1 MRLERYTRTR
11 SGQNEVPGGEEG
23 LNKSHVPFLLG
34 LGDEVVWAE
43 GFGVKLQEVVE
54 YVKVSSQIWI
64 IITTL

>member
-1 MRLERYTRTR
+1 MRLERTR

-34 LGDEVVWAE
+34 LGDIVWDE

-64 IITTL
+64 VITTI

>member
-1 MRLERYTRTR
+1 M
-11 SGQNEVPGGEEG
+11 PGGEEG

-34 LGDEVVWAE
+34 LGDIVWDE

-64 IITTL
+64 VITTI